1 MFGFNTY
8 TKKIVNYISKDKE
21 AGYNSIETEPLDSS
35 KMTNKKLIAPWGDSN
50 NFPAELDAKI
60 AFSENF
66 ETAFQTLSEFAY
78 GLGIK
83 TYKKE
88 LIDGEVS
95 MKPYIFPEWEE
106 WKIQYSFNEEYLEK
120 AFYNFVRYANV
131 FVEFSMGSDNKIK
144 RLFVKDAPWCR
155 VSNLDNTGTIK
166 NLYLSASWSKYR
178 NPTEADVNAL
188 KTKNLIDIIPLIDR
202 KNPFEFL
209 ANVKQGTSCAWHI
222 KDYSPGDPYY
232 GKSPW
237 YPLLNNGWLELSKEL
252 PSKIKSYYQN
262 QIVIAKHI
270 EINTEYLEKKY
281 SDWNTLTPEQR
292 ELKLKELQAQIDE
305 ALSGSEDAYKSIHSQ
320 FIVVQG
326 KEIPA
331 LKISNIENSQ
341 KDNSIIKD
349 SQHLASIIQSALRID
364 DALVNG
370 KNTGSKEADAG
381 SEKRSAHNLLEIRT
395 QLFRDKILYPLVL
408 LQKHNKWDETMV
420 FDFDAEMLTTT
431 DISKTGTVQKT
442 PTP

>member
-1 MFGFNTY
+1 
-8 TKKIVNYISKDKE
+8 
-21 AGYNSIETEPLDSS
+21 
-35 KMTNKKLIAPWGDSN
+35 
-50 NFPAELDAKI
+50 
-60 AFSENF
+60 
-66 ETAFQTLSEFAY
+66 
-78 GLGIK
+78 
-83 TYKKE
+83 
-88 LIDGEVS
+88 
-95 MKPYIFPEWEE
+95 
-106 WKIQYSFNEEYLEK
+106 
-120 AFYNFVRYANV
+120 
-131 FVEFSMGSDNKIK
+131 
-144 RLFVKDAPWCR
+144 
-155 VSNLDNTGTIK
+155 
-166 NLYLSASWSKYR
+166 
-178 NPTEADVNAL
+178 
-188 KTKNLIDIIPLIDR
+188 
-202 KNPFEFL
+202 
-209 ANVKQGTSCAWHI
+209 
-222 KDYSPGDPYY
+222 
-232 GKSPW
+232 
-237 YPLLNNGWLELSKEL
+237 
-252 PSKIKSYYQN
+252 
-262 QIVIAKHI
+262 
-270 EINTEYLEKKY
+270 LEKKY